1 MDLVTDTGNMSLN
14 NIKGSGDIKSGI
26 GKINLSI
33 ADKSNFSFSIKSRV
47 GSIRVNVPRTEL
59 FKSLIVKS
67 N

>member
-33 ADKSNFSFSIKSRV
+33 ADKSNFSF
-47 GSIRVNVPRTEL
+47 
-59 FKSLIVKS
+59 
-67 N
+67 